1 MINNNKPAMNL
12 QDSFL
17 NHVRK
22 ENLGVVIYLMN
33 GFQLR
38 GMVRGFDNF
47 TVINKS
53 EPPLYELFA
62 KSHYQIGAFSTAIY
76 EGLAFNCKT
85 FIIDVPGVEYLDDLI
100 DKDIVKKVKSSEEL
114 INYINNG
121 NISIQ
126 EYDKDYFFKNFDET
140 IFKKILS
147 D

>member
-1 MINNNKPAMNL
+1 SNAPCRCTHISCRRLSSGWRRSWLAT
-12 QDSFL
+12 
-17 NHVRK
+17 
-22 ENLGVVIYLMN
+22 LGL
-33 GFQLR
+33 
-38 GMVRGFDNF
+38 
-47 TVINKS
+47 
-53 EPPLYELFA
+53 A

-100 DKDIVKKVKSSEEL
+100 DKDIVKRVKSSEEL